1 MARKTKTIKQ
11 TEKQSE
17 TQPAKAPVKKAKKAP
32 AKKAKKQPQKQD
44 EKQNVVQ
51 TVNVVVGS
59 TGIRRRTVARRA
71 RKEPIQQV
79 ETISAKTLAPV
90 FIQHPVASQQLPYD
104 MQPVGMPIAQPK
116 ASEHLYEGIGRKIVQ
131 TPAERPEV
139 ISDKPRAAVP
149 LKMTKKE
156 MLEETPFV
164 AVVPEN
170 PTTSVD
176 SKETVQEGFGVF
188 SSGQPLKDTTIAPK
202 DNEFGVTLAEID
214 KQPTNYEED
223 PNRDIVAFLQRVEK
237 YDKERKE
244 SAVPKNPVGKNV
256 HKNPDA
262 RLVNSFLNYPR
273 NPNDVVGFDR
283 DLAIQFIKDKMK
295 YESLNAAMFRK
306 KYINSSKESSAKKK
320 QKKQEQKSNIENIN

>member
-11 TEKQSE
+11 AEKQSE
-17 TQPAKAPVKKAKKAP
+17 KKPAKAPVKKAKKAP
-32 AKKAKKQPQKQD
+32 AKKAKKQPEKEGQKQD
-44 EKQNVVQ
+44 VVQ

-59 TGIRRRTVARRA
+59 TGIRRRTVTRRA

-90 FIQHPVASQQLPYD
+90 FIQPPVASQQLPYD

-149 LKMTKKE
+149 LKVTKKE

-164 AVVPEN
+164 DVLPEN

-214 KQPTNYEED
+214 AQPTNYEED
-223 PNRDIVAFLQRVEK
+223 PDRDIMAFVK
-237 YDKERKE
+237 DIGERKE
-244 SAVPKNPVGKNV
+244 SDMPKKPVGQNV
-256 HKNPDA
+256 RKNPDP
-262 RLVNSFLNYPR
+262 RLVDSFLNYPR
-273 NPNDVVGFDR
+273 NPNDVVGGDR
-283 DLAIQFIKDKMK
+283 ARAIEFIKDKMK
-295 YESLNAAMFRK
+295 YERLNAAMFRA
-306 KYINSSKESSAKKK
+306 KYINSSKESYARKK
-320 QKKQEQKSNIENIN
+320 QKKQQQKSNIENIN